1 MPTYGYRCTA
11 CGHEF
16 ERMQKITDP
25 ALTACESCDGP
36 VRKILYPVGIA
47 FKGEGFY
54 VNDYKK
60 SSGGGK
66 SEASSSDSKPS
77 ESKPADPKPAAPA
90 SSSTSSSSGTSST
103 GS

>member
-60 SSGGGK
+60 SSRSTK
-66 SEASSSDSKPS
+66 SESSSSEAKSSDSTTS
-77 ESKPADPKPAAPA
+77 N
-90 SSSTSSSSGTSST
+90 SSTTPSAPSGGTSTTS
-103 GS
+103 

>member
-16 ERMQKITDP
+16 ERMQKITEP
-25 ALTACESCDGP
+25 ALTACESCEGP

-60 SSGGGK
+60 SSGGGSK
-66 SEASSSDSKPS
+66 SSESSESKTSSETKSGGDAKPATETKASTPSSDS
-77 ESKPADPKPAAPA
+77 A
-90 SSSTSSSSGTSST
+90 S
-103 GS
+103 

>member
-60 SSGGGK
+60 SSGSTK
-66 SEASSSDSKPS
+66 SESSSGESKSSDSTASSS
-77 ESKPADPKPAAPA
+77 
-90 SSSTSSSSGTSST
+90 SSTTPSAPSGGTTTTS
-103 GS
+103 

>member
-16 ERMQKITDP
+16 ERMQKITEP

-66 SEASSSDSKPS
+66 SESSSSESKPS
-77 ESKPADPKPAAPA
+77 ESKSSTDSKPAATPSA
-90 SSSTSSSSGTSST
+90 STSGSSSTG
-103 GS
+103 

>member
-16 ERMQKITDP
+16 ERMQKITEP

-66 SEASSSDSKPS
+66 SESSSSESKPS
-77 ESKPADPKPAAPA
+77 ESKSSTDSKPAATPSTSTSG
-90 SSSTSSSSGTSST
+90 SSSTS
-103 GS
+103 

>member
-16 ERMQKITDP
+16 ERMQKITEP

-66 SEASSSDSKPS
+66 SESSSTTESKS
-77 ESKPADPKPAAPA
+77 TESKPATDTKPAAPA
-90 SSSTSSSSGTSST
+90 ATSTGTSSSST
-103 GS
+103 

>member
-16 ERMQKITDP
+16 ERMQKITEP

-47 FKGEGFY
+47 VKGEGFY

-60 SSGGGK
+60 NSGGGK
-66 SEASSSDSKPS
+66 SESSSGESKPS
-77 ESKPADPKPAAPA
+77 ESKSSTDSKPAATPSA
-90 SSSTSSSSGTSST
+90 STSGSSSTG
-103 GS
+103 

>member
-16 ERMQKITDP
+16 ERMQKITEP

-66 SEASSSDSKPS
+66 SESSSTTESKS
-77 ESKPADPKPAAPA
+77 TESKPASDTKPAAPA
-90 SSSTSSSSGTSST
+90 ATSTGTSSSST
-103 GS
+103 

>member
-60 SSGGGK
+60 SSGSTK
-66 SEASSSDSKPS
+66 SESSSTESKSSDSTASSSSS
-77 ESKPADPKPAAPA
+77 TTPAAP
-90 SSSTSSSSGTSST
+90 SGGTTSTS
-103 GS
+103 

>member
-16 ERMQKITDP
+16 ERMQKITEP

-66 SEASSSDSKPS
+66 SESSSSDSKPS
-77 ESKPADPKPAAPA
+77 ESKPAADAKPAASTSP
-90 SSSTSSSSGTSST
+90 STSTSSDT
-103 GS
+103 